1 MKKILIVIDYQN
13 DFVSGSLGF
22 EGAEKL
28 DAGIC
33 RRIAE
38 YREAG
43 DEVAF
48 TLDTHA
54 SDYLNTQEGRHLP
67 VVHCL
72 KGTEGH
78 SLYGETAKSV
88 REGDRIFDSHPDAS
102 SRKEFDMS
110 SNLFY
115 HETGE

>member
-38 YREAG
+38 YRAAG

-48 TLDTHA
+48 TLDTHT
-54 SDYLNTQEGRHLP
+54 SDYLSTQEGRNLP
-67 VVHCL
+67 VVH
-72 KGTEGH
+72 
-78 SLYGETAKSV
+78 
-88 REGDRIFDSHPDAS
+88 
-102 SRKEFDMS
+102 
-110 SNLFY
+110 
-115 HETGE
+115 